1 MMDLNQDAMT
11 EVGKSNLL
19 LRAVV
24 LAVAGAGTL
33 FCLYTFYGVAQVPM
47 GDGSG
52 MQWVAVRPL
61 GLVFVVFT
69 LPALVCAW
77 KGHFLSVALALGC
90 AGLIAFAR
98 LWNELAQRIQLTVAA
113 SI

>member
-1 MMDLNQDAMT
+1 MLFAKVRLQGDAMT

-33 FCLYTFYGVAQVPM
+33 FWLYTFHGIAQVPM

-52 MQWVAVRPL
+52 MQWVAVMPL

-77 KGHFLSVALALGC
+77 KGHFLWVALAQFMKHSC
-90 AGLIAFAR
+90 PAR
-98 LWNELAQRIQLTVAA
+98 LF
-113 SI
+113 